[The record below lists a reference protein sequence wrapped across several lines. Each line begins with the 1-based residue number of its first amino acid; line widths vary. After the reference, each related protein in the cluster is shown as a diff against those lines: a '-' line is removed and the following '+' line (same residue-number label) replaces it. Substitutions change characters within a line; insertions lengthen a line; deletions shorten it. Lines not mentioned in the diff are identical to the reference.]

1 MDFKSIFIKS
11 DESSDDKPIE
21 KVPVKKEESVKF
33 PESGNAPVERS
44 IPTQS
49 APKQSTPK
57 PAFNFGFGSSA
68 EPEPTPMFVQTP
80 INVSVTQEQIDKA
93 YGLYQAGFD
102 SLNQP
107 GYDFYEYFKMVVA
120 GGIENTPI
128 YGMAFAM
135 GKSVEP
141 NMNKAGLINQADFYL
156 SEINK
161 VYEQYST
168 QGNTKKGELVN
179 RKASEKQSLESDV
192 DSIKQQI
199 EALLIQQ
206 RASEK
211 KLNEI
216 DSNYAGQLNEI
227 DCKITANNLAKDKI
241 IGQIQAVKNG
251 ITNNI
256 N

>member
-21 KVPVKKEESVKF
+21 KVPVKKDEPVKF
-33 PESGNAPVERS
+33 PESNTAPVERT

-49 APKQSTPK
+49 APKQSAPK
-57 PAFNFGFGSSA
+57 SNFGFGFGSSV
-68 EPEPTPMFVQTP
+68 EPEATPMFIPTP
-80 INVSVTQEQIDKA
+80 TNVAVTQEQVDKA
-93 YGLYQAGFD
+93 YSIYQAGFD

-128 YGMAFAM
+128 YAMAFAM

-141 NMNKAGLINQADFYL
+141 KMNKEALLNQANFYL
-156 SEINK
+156 EEINK
-161 VYEQYST
+161 IYETYAG
-168 QGNTKKGELVN
+168 QGNNKKSELLN

-192 DSIKQQI
+192 ESFKQQI
-199 EALLIQQ
+199 ESLLIQQ

-216 DSNYAGQLNEI
+216 DSNYVGQLNEV
-227 DCKITANNLAKDKI
+227 DFKISANNLAKDRI
-241 IGQIQAVKNG
+241 IGEIQSVKNG
-251 ITNNI
+251 ISNNV